1 MSAILSIATSGMTAA
16 TRRLEVSARNI
27 ANANSAGPL
36 PSADPNVIASHP
48 PAYVAQRVDQVETPG
63 GGTRAIVSNEDPGTV
78 AVSDPDAPY
87 ADADGMVAKPDVD
100 LAEEAVELVSA
111 RLSFA
116 MNAYVVRTYAKMM
129 KSLLDIKA

>member
-36 PSADPNVIASHP
+36 PSADPSVIASHP
-48 PAYVAQRVDQVETPG
+48 PAYVPQRVDQVETPG
-63 GGTRAIVSNEDPGTV
+63 GGTRAIVGNEQPGTV
-78 AVSDPDAPY
+78 AVHDPDAPY

-116 MNAYVVRTYAKMM
+116 INAYVVRTYAKMM

>member
-1 MSAILSIATSGMTAA
+1 M
-16 TRRLEVSARNI
+16 
-27 ANANSAGPL
+27 
-36 PSADPNVIASHP
+36 
-48 PAYVAQRVDQVETPG
+48 PG
-63 GGTRAIVSNEDPGTV
+63 GGTRAIVGNEQPGTV
-78 AVSDPDAPY
+78 AVHDPDAPY

-100 LAEEAVELVSA
+100 LAEEAVELISA